1 MANKIKAEFQDAGG
15 NIYHLHTSADVVF
28 LEDGSTLESKL
39 GTLVDS
45 SDGDIS
51 ATKISTV
58 DTVSTG
64 FPVPAAG
71 ESTKTFAGKVKKFF
85 QDFVTLKDTLLTL
98 SKLVN
103 NGQTTATG
111 FALDAR
117 YGKTLYDLYAQ
128 LNSNLTTTSNN
139 LTALKNKTP
148 SDLNYIN
155 SLPPRINDFIGP
167 SSANLLNDIT
177 YIINAKGIL
186 TGGFG
191 YADVTYSDKPT
202 GTIGWGYVEFFKH
215 ADNNVT
221 VKIYPEESLNF
232 YVCRF
237 TLGQSTWASAWQKVQ
252 YTV

>member
-1 MANKIKAEFQDAGG
+1 MA
-15 NIYHLHTSADVVF
+15 
-28 LEDGSTLESKL
+28 
-39 GTLVDS
+39 LVDVIIGYAKGAQ
-45 SDGDIS
+45 GD
-51 ATKISTV
+51 V
-58 DTVSTG
+58 GPQGPTG
-64 FPVPAAG
+64 PQGPEG
-71 ESTKTFAGKVKKFF
+71 PQGP
-85 QDFVTLKDTLLTL
+85 LPP
-98 SKLVN
+98 LVN
-103 NGQTTATG
+103 NALATTAG
-111 FALDAR
+111 VAALDAVM
-117 YGKTLYDLYAQ
+117 GKTLQDQ
-128 LNSNLTTTSNN
+128 ITQTNSNLTSASES
-139 LTALKNKTP
+139 LTVLKSKAP

-177 YIINAKGIL
+177 YIINTKGIL

-221 VKIYPEESLNF
+221 VKIYPEDSLNF

-237 TLGQSTWASAWQKVQ
+237 TLGQSTWVSAWQKVQ